1 MTKATAWALAIGAVV
16 GLIITGKMVMDAT
29 SAGRIARLHPRLR
42 SQARQ
47 LLSLAAARGIDLR
60 VVSGLRTYEE
70 QAALY
75 AQGRTAPGSIVTN
88 ARPGESWHNFG
99 LALDVVPWENGRL
112 NWNTTRWAE
121 IGALGKSIGLQWGGD
136 WTSLVDKPHFQAPQG
151 LTLAQARSRHDAGQL
166 DGAGY
171 IVIS

>member
-75 AQGRTAPGSIVTN
+75 AQGRHSDQCPT
-88 ARPGESWHNFG
+88 RRK
-99 LALDVVPWENGRL
+99 LAQLWAGHGR
-112 NWNTTRWAE
+112 
-121 IGALGKSIGLQWGGD
+121 GALGEW
-136 WTSLVDKPHFQAPQG
+136 PPQLEYYPLG
-151 LTLAQARSRHDAGQL
+151 
-166 DGAGY
+166 
-171 IVIS
+171 